1 MFLRDFLQT
10 EEKKILLTKK
20 MANEKRTTL
29 YFLKKNG
36 KLKKNNITFSI
47 FPSGKSIFFGEI
59 LEKSVYY
66 RGVLLMR
73 GFI

>member
-20 MANEKRTTL
+20 MANEKRTL
-29 YFLKKNG
+29 YSLKKNG
-36 KLKKNNITFSI
+36 KLKKNNTTFSI